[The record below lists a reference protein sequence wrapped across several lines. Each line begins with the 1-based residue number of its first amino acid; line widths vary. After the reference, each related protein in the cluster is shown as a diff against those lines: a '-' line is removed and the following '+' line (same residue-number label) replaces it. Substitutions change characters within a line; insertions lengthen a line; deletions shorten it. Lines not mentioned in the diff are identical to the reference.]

1 MRAWALPRACRSGA
15 RPRPAPG
22 SAIAAAC
29 ESGLPECATVHG
41 GAGGGTGSARHRHSM
56 NLIERLES
64 RRERSEE
71 ERLVLDSVARL
82 ADEVIAPRAAHHDRT
97 AEFPAD
103 NVAAINELGLNA
115 IFVPDSFEGALLP
128 FDTYL
133 ECVKLLTRA
142 CSSTGIIYATTFH
155 AMKPLIDFGTP
166 EQKSRLLPRIA
177 RGGLGSLAIT
187 EPTAGSDATAMRTR
201 FVPTATGD
209 EIAITGEK
217 TFISNG
223 DVAELFLVF
232 GKWSQIDDPR
242 GAITALVVERGAP
255 GLSAAGREDK
265 MGMRASSTVTLRFEE
280 CRVPR
285 ANLLGGPGDGLRILL
300 ASLNKS
306 RPSIAAHALGI
317 ARAAFDDMVG
327 WMNERRQSGRAVIDF
342 QGNQFLLADLVSE
355 LALCEAWLDY
365 VAGLVEA
372 DSGASDYAIEASI
385 AKLRAS
391 DLAMRMTT
399 EAVQMHGGYGYI
411 KDYRV
416 ERLMR
421 DAKITQIWEGTN
433 QVHRQLIGRHF
444 RAR

>member
-1 MRAWALPRACRSGA
+1 
-15 RPRPAPG
+15 
-22 SAIAAAC
+22 
-29 ESGLPECATVHG
+29 
-41 GAGGGTGSARHRHSM
+41 M
-56 NLIERLES
+56 NLIERIES

-71 ERLVLDSVARL
+71 ERLVLDSVERL

-103 NVAAINELGLNA
+103 NMAAINELGLNA
-115 IFVPDSFEGALLP
+115 IFVPDACEGALLP
-128 FDTYL
+128 FGTYL

-155 AMKPLIDFGTP
+155 AMKPLIDFGSA
-166 EQKSRLLPRIA
+166 EQKARLLPRIA
-177 RGGLGSLAIT
+177 RGGLGSLVIT
-187 EPTAGSDATAMRTR
+187 EPAAGSDATAMRTR
-201 FVPTATGD
+201 FVPAGD
-209 EIAITGEK
+209 EIAVTGEK
-217 TFISNG
+217 TFISSG
-223 DVAELFLVF
+223 DVSELLLVF
-232 GKWSQIDDPR
+232 GKWSEIDDPR
-242 GAITALVVERGAP
+242 GAITALVVERGVS
-255 GLSAAGREDK
+255 GLSVAGREDK

-342 QGNQFLLADLVSE
+342 QGNQFLLADLASE

-365 VAGLVEA
+365 VAGLVES
-372 DSGASDYAIEASI
+372 DSGAGDYAIEASI